1 MIFFEVLL
9 LKFNLHIFIKNKM
22 DIKKIKILFLL
33 MIFSLSI
40 NLNAETKT
48 HFNTILEGFATNIV
62 SNNPDDYKLYQNFPN
77 PFNPATIINY
87 KINQSGFVTLKVY
100 NLVGQV
106 VKTLVNEYQEAGT
119 FSKQFEA
126 SELSAGI
133 YLYKLQVNNFTSV
146 KRMTLIK

>member
-1 MIFFEVLL
+1 MC
-9 LKFNLHIFIKNKM
+9 
-22 DIKKIKILFLL
+22 KKYIKILLLL

-40 NLNAETKT
+40 NLNAETKN
-48 HFNTILEGFATNIV
+48 HFNNKLEGIGTDKV
-62 SNNPDDYKLYQNFPN
+62 SNIDDYKLYQNFPN
-77 PFNPATIINY
+77 PFNPATIISY

-100 NLVGQV
+100 NLVGQL
-106 VKTLVNEYQEAGT
+106 VKTLVSEYQNVGT
-119 FSKQFEA
+119 YSKQFEA